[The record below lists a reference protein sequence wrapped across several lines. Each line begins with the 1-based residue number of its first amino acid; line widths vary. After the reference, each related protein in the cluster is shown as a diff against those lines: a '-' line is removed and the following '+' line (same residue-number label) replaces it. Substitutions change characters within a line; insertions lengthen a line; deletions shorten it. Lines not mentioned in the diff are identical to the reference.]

1 MTSNP
6 GTSVVGSFLEGWRRV
21 IRAPFLA
28 GGVLVATL
36 LCALPAAM
44 VMRSQIEEHL
54 GSSLEADRALGG
66 WNAGWAVEFSQA
78 TPGLAKT
85 FTHEILG
92 FGGTMAIA
100 NGFIENLTLN
110 PAIAAAAAA
119 YVAVWVFLSG
129 GILDRLARGR
139 PVRTS
144 AFFSACGVY
153 FFRFVRLGLVIGPA
167 YWALFRWLHPYL
179 FHTVYDR
186 FTRDMTDERSAIALR
201 SGLYGLFLGALMVV
215 SLVADYAKVRAV
227 VEDRRSMIGAL
238 AASLRFIRRRP
249 VRTAGLYLLN
259 AIALLQIV
267 RVWFDAAPTASALTW
282 SALLVTQVYL
292 LFRLWAKL
300 GFMASEVVFFQ
311 GELAHAGYTAA
322 PVPVWPESP
331 AAEAI
336 GNLSRLRQNGMT
348 RAPAAPRE
356 DSESSSAGAR
366 VSGGGAPRTLEK
378 R

>member
-1 MTSNP
+1 VTQQSRIADRKSP
-6 GTSVVGSFLEGWRRV
+6 ILGSFLEGWRRV

-36 LCALPAAM
+36 LCALPAAI
-44 VMRSQIEEHL
+44 VMRSLLESHL
-54 GSSLEADRALGG
+54 GSSLEAGRALGG
-66 WNAGWAVEFSQA
+66 WNAGWAVEFSQQ
-78 TPGLAKT
+78 TPGLGRT

-100 NGFIENLTLN
+100 NAFIENLSLN
-110 PAIAAAAAA
+110 PAVAATAAA

-139 PVRTS
+139 PVRTA

-153 FFRFVRLGLVIGPA
+153 FFRFVRLGLVIGPT

-201 SGLYGLFLGALMVV
+201 SGLYALFLLALMVV

-249 VRTAGLYLLN
+249 IRTIGLYLLN
-259 AIALLQIV
+259 AIALLLIV
-267 RVWFDAAPTASALTW
+267 RVWYDAAPAASEPIW
-282 SALLVTQVYL
+282 WALLVTQVYL
-292 LFRLWAKL
+292 LFRLWSKL
-300 GFMASEVVFFQ
+300 AFMASEVVFFQ

-322 PVPVWPESP
+322 AVPIWPES
-331 AAEAI
+331 ATSEAI
-336 GNLSRLRQNGMT
+336 GNLSLLRQKAEG
-348 RAPAAPRE
+348 RRQ
-356 DSESSSAGAR
+356 
-366 VSGGGAPRTLEK
+366 K
-378 R
+378 

>member
-1 MTSNP
+1 
-6 GTSVVGSFLEGWRRV
+6 
-21 IRAPFLA
+21 LA

-36 LCALPAAM
+36 LCALPAAI
-44 VMRSQIEEHL
+44 VMRSLVEANL
-54 GSSLEADRALGG
+54 GPSLEADRALGG
-66 WNAGWAVEFSQA
+66 WNAGWAVEFSQQ
-78 TPGLAKT
+78 TPGLGRT

-100 NGFIENLTLN
+100 NGFIEHLALN
-110 PAIAAAAAA
+110 PAIAGAVAA
-119 YVAVWVFLSG
+119 YIAVWMFLSG

-144 AFFSACGVY
+144 VFFSACGVY

-179 FHTVYDR
+179 FRTVYDR

-201 SGLYGLFLGALMVV
+201 SGLYALFLGALMVV

-238 AASLRFIRRRP
+238 GASLRFIRRRP
-249 VRTAGLYLLN
+249 LRTTGLYLLN
-259 AIALLQIV
+259 AAALLLIV
-267 RVWFDAAPTASALTW
+267 RVWYDAAPAAGASVW
-282 SALLVTQVYL
+282 WALLVTQIYL

-300 GFMASEVVFFQ
+300 AFMASEVVFFQ

-322 PVPVWPESP
+322 PVPIWPES
-331 AAEAI
+331 AASEAI
-336 GNLSRLRQNGMT
+336 GNLTRLRQN
-348 RAPAAPRE
+348 
-356 DSESSSAGAR
+356 D
-366 VSGGGAPRTLEK
+366 K
-378 R
+378 

>member
-1 MTSNP
+1 
-6 GTSVVGSFLEGWRRV
+6 V

-44 VMRSQIEEHL
+44 VMRGLVEAHL

-66 WNAGWAVEFSQA
+66 WNAGWAVEFSQQ
-78 TPGLAKT
+78 TPGIGRT

-92 FGGTMAIA
+92 FGGTLTIA
-100 NGFIENLTLN
+100 NTFIENLSLN
-110 PAIAAAAAA
+110 PAIAATAAA

-139 PVRTS
+139 PVRTA

-179 FHTVYDR
+179 FRTVYDR

-201 SGLYGLFLGALMVV
+201 SWLYALFLGALMIV

-249 VRTAGLYLLN
+249 FRVAGLYLLN
-259 AIALLQIV
+259 AVALLLIV
-267 RVWFDAAPTASALTW
+267 RVWSDAAPAASASVW
-282 SALLVTQVYL
+282 GALLVTQVYL
-292 LFRLWAKL
+292 LFRLWSKL
-300 GFMASEVVFFQ
+300 AFMASEVVFFQ

-322 PVPVWPESP
+322 AVPIWPESP

-336 GNLSRLRQNGMT
+336 GNLARLRQDGGDKSA
-348 RAPAAPRE
+348 RGPAR
-356 DSESSSAGAR
+356 G
-366 VSGGGAPRTLEK
+366 
-378 R
+378 

>member
-1 MTSNP
+1 MIQQLPITGRKSP
-6 GTSVVGSFLEGWRRV
+6 ILGSFLEGWRRV

-36 LCALPAAM
+36 LCALPATM

-54 GSSLEADRALGG
+54 GSSLESDRALGG
-66 WNAGWAVEFSQA
+66 WNAGWAVEFSQR
-78 TPGLAKT
+78 TPGLGRT

-110 PAIAAAAAA
+110 PAIAATVAA

-153 FFRFVRLGLVIGPA
+153 FFRFVRLGLVIGPV

-179 FHTVYDR
+179 FHAVYDR
-186 FTRDMTDERSAIALR
+186 FTRDMTDEGSAIALR
-201 SGLYGLFLGALMVV
+201 SGLYGLFLGAVMVV

-249 VRTAGLYLLN
+249 VRITGLYLLN
-259 AIALLQIV
+259 AIALLLIV
-267 RVWFDAAPTASALTW
+267 RVWSDAAPAASASVW
-282 SALLVTQVYL
+282 YALLVTQVYL
-292 LFRLWAKL
+292 LLRLWAKL
-300 GFMASEVVFFQ
+300 AFMASEVVFFQ

-322 PVPVWPESP
+322 SVPVWPESP

-336 GNLSRLRQNGMT
+336 GNLSRLR
-348 RAPAAPRE
+348 RE
-356 DSESSSAGAR
+356 DNDESAR
-366 VSGGGAPRTLEK
+366 GPARG
-378 R
+378 